1 MIIYDD
7 RSWVGVIFTWT
18 GSVLPVVWPRI
29 LLLVLVIYG
38 AYELLGW
45 QHWRFDMMEEAEKNL
60 QMLGGTMSFLLI
72 FRANQANARYW
83 EGRTYI
89 SRFFEDIRDYVMF
102 FNLYI
107 RGGRRTVNWDCG
119 NKLEVIEEDDNDELA
134 RRARITAVRLCVAFA
149 VMLKTHTRLQH
160 SGYCFGRISRRT
172 KWAVDWD
179 RFRLRQLLKDWEFR
193 TVDSHFNILCSQ
205 STTLQEFEQQF
216 QNYDEGPPPD
226 WPSHFKVNTE
236 PAARAHLALAYLI
249 KENLVMNMND
259 AFNSLPHGLKER
271 LVPLMASLLKSALD
285 SYEGVTVIISTPLPL
300 PYVSLCKLLLTVW
313 MVLFPLT
320 EDPSLG
326 LFGGVMVPIFVM
338 LALLGIDAIS
348 TELED
353 PFGDDANDLDIS
365 EHIASLESEALA
377 LLELSGDVKAR
388 DAFVWR
394 RLPRL
399 IAEESCKPIYRQLV
413 LAELAGQELVEAT
426 GESVRLGM
434 DRDRTDEFAAAPS
447 AAPARSYSGTRLDE
461 DP

>member
-7 RSWVGVIFTWT
+7 RSWLRVIFRWR
-18 GSVLPVVWPRI
+18 GSILPEVWPRI
-29 LLLVLVIYG
+29 LLLVLVIY
-38 AYELLGW
+38 ASYELLGW
-45 QHWRFDMMEEAEKNL
+45 QHWRFSMLTESEKNL

-89 SRFFEDIRDYVMF
+89 SRFFADVRDYVMF

-119 NKLEVIEEDDNDELA
+119 NKFALIEEDDNDELA
-134 RRARITAVRLCVAFA
+134 RRARINAVRLCIAFA

-160 SGYCFGRISRRT
+160 SGFCFGRISRRT
-172 KWAVDWD
+172 KWAIDWD
-179 RFRLRQLLKDWEFR
+179 RFRLRQLLKDWEFSM
-193 TVDSHFNILCSQ
+193 VDDLFNIHCHNQ
-205 STTLQEFEQQF
+205 STTLEEFVEQF
-216 QNYDEGPPPD
+216 RDYDSGPPSD
-226 WPSHFKVNTE
+226 WPSHFKVTTT

-271 LVPLMASLLKSALD
+271 LVPLMAGLLKSALD
-285 SYEGVTVIISTPLPL
+285 SYEGITVIISTPLPL
-300 PYVSLCKLLLTVW
+300 PYVCLCKLLLTVW
-313 MVLFPLT
+313 MALFPFT
-320 EDPSLG
+320 EDPGLG
-326 LFGGVMVPIFVM
+326 LFGGVFVPIFVM

-365 EHIASLESEALA
+365 EQIASLESEALA

-394 RLPRL
+394 RLPQRL
-399 IAEESCKPIYRQLV
+399 AQESCKPLYRQLV
-413 LAELAGQELVEAT
+413 LAELAAEEVADGT
-426 GESVRLGM
+426 GESARLLSM
-434 DRDRTDEFAAAPS
+434 DRGDGGVAPE
-447 AAPARSYSGTRLDE
+447 PAYRSYSGTRLDDE
-461 DP
+461 P

>member
-7 RSWVGVIFTWT
+7 RSWLKVIFRWR

-29 LLLVLVIYG
+29 LLLILIIYVS
-38 AYELLGW
+38 YELLGW
-45 QHWRFDMMEEAEKNL
+45 QHWQFKMLGESEKNL

-89 SRFFEDIRDYVMF
+89 SRFFADIRDYIMF

-107 RGGRRTVNWDCG
+107 RGGVRTVNWDCG
-119 NKLEVIEEDDNDELA
+119 NKSAIIEEDENDELA
-134 RRARITAVRLCVAFA
+134 RRARVTAVRLCLAFA

-160 SGYCFGRISRRT
+160 SGYCFGRISRKT

-179 RFRLRQLLKDWEFR
+179 RFRLRQLLKDWEFH
-193 TVDSHFNILCSQ
+193 TVDTQFNISCSHA
-205 STTLQEFEQQF
+205 STLKDFEKQF
-216 QNYDEGPPPD
+216 REGYERGPPSD
-226 WPSHFKVNTE
+226 WPSHFKMSTE
-236 PAARAHLALAYLI
+236 PAARAHLAVAYLI
-249 KENLVMNMND
+249 KENLVLNMND

-271 LVPLMASLLKSALD
+271 LVPLMTSLVKSALD
-285 SYEGVTVIISTPLPL
+285 SYEGITVIIATPLPL

-313 MVLFPLT
+313 MVLFPFT

-326 LFGGVMVPIFVM
+326 LFGGVFIPIFVM

-394 RLPRL
+394 RLPQPV
-399 IAEESCKPIYRQLV
+399 AEESCKPIYRQLV
-413 LAELAGQELVEAT
+413 LRELAAAELV
-426 GESVRLGM
+426 
-434 DRDRTDEFAAAPS
+434 AAADDSLRTS
-447 AAPARSYSGTRLDE
+447 AEQEPGDPDDRPLRSFSGTRLE
-461 DP
+461 P